1 MAGKRLSDNNQV
13 ELNGSGFQAT
23 DAFVICNENEDRKL
37 LVIDLLKALAN
48 GTNLDGGFTFATS
61 EQLKEFTS
69 PNGGRYKIENG
80 EIKQKNQDDNGWYT
94 IAVAKSGG
102 KTLNW
107 GNLFAVSVNKDGE
120 IEYPTN
126 FVQANNLVTSDGGQ
140 LKYLKSGSGIIGD
153 PFNGSTSPT
162 WCIDDE
168 YVRQIAQQTRLIRAD
183 SGELVEIKCRI
194 VNGVPQFYGKVVDD
208 EQ

>member
-13 ELNGSGFQAT
+13 ELNGSGFEAT
-23 DAFVICNENEDRKL
+23 DALVVCNSNEDRKL
-37 LVIDLLKALAN
+37 LFVDLLKALAN

-61 EQLKEFTS
+61 EQLNEFTS

-80 EIKQKNQDDNGWYT
+80 EIKQLNKDDGQWYT

-107 GNLFAVSVNKDGE
+107 GNLFAVSVNNDGK

-140 LKYLKSGSGIIGD
+140 LKELKSGSGIIGN
-153 PFNGSTSPT
+153 PFNGSTSQI
-162 WCIDDE
+162 WRIDDE
-168 YVRQIAQQTRLIRAD
+168 YVKRLAQQASLIRAD
-183 SGELVEIKCRI
+183 TGELVEMKCRI
-194 VNGVPQFYGKVVDD
+194 VNGVPQFYGKVVD
-208 EQ
+208 E